1 VSLSLFI
8 LTLCL
13 LTPPLQKA
21 TVLDA
26 TSHGQQATAISAP
39 QPDLTGIKKAYQKGQ
54 WQQVVDMTASWP
66 NSSPE
71 VDYYRGLAL
80 AKLKRWVEARQAF
93 KRGFRRAPR
102 DKRFPTE
109 LAGIAFVQ
117 KKYAEAK
124 AYLNQTL
131 RLDPHDSYA
140 NNFMAT
146 IYDLEDNL
154 DAALQYW
161 NRIGMPKIR
170 EINMTPEP
178 RLDPVLLNRAFA
190 FAPESTLMR
199 SDFLATRA
207 RLAAFG
213 IFAESRMDLRPLEA
227 SSFDV
232 EFIPNE
238 RNGWGPGVM
247 AGLLSLLRGA
257 PYDTIYPEFF
267 NLRHQAI
274 NFNSLLR
281 WDPNKERVFASF
293 SSPFE
298 ESARWRYQVY
308 LDGRRERWD
317 LANTFFGSS
326 QPVDNLQLEKI
337 EGGAQIESITNGRI
351 SWAGSLD
358 FSGRTFRN
366 ASWNSPTAA
375 SFFKNG
381 FALEYRSGIKALL
394 LDVPERRFTLNSTA
408 NLQFGKLFVRD
419 SSPFLQTEG
428 GLLVR
433 WFPEAQGDDYAM
445 TARLRAGK
453 TWGTVPFDDLFILG
467 LERDNDLW
475 MRAHIGTSHGRKGSA
490 PLGRNYALFNWDDF
504 RTVYHN
510 GFLSFKAGPFLDS
523 GKIADPS
530 GDFGSRRWLFDA
542 GLEIKVEV
550 LGTASIEFFLGKDL
564 RTGANAF
571 YATTLSQAR

>member
-1 VSLSLFI
+1 MSLSPLI

-13 LTPPLQKA
+13 LTPPFQNA
-21 TVLDA
+21 AVA
-26 TSHGQQATAISAP
+26 GVTSHSQQATAPSAP
-39 QPDLTGIKKAYQKGQ
+39 QPNLAEIQKAYQKGR
-54 WQQVVDMTASWP
+54 WQQVVDMTASNP

-93 KRGFRRAPR
+93 EYGFRKAPG

-117 KKYAEAK
+117 KNYAEAK
-124 AYLNQTL
+124 SYLRQAL
-131 RLDPHDSYA
+131 RLDPRDSYA

-154 DAALQYW
+154 DAALKYW
-161 NRIGMPKIR
+161 NRIGMPKIEDIR
-170 EINMTPEP
+170 MTPEP
-178 RLDPVLLNRAFA
+178 RLDPALLNRAFA

-199 SDFLATRA
+199 SDFMTTRA
-207 RLAAFG
+207 RLAALG
-213 IFAESRMDLRPLEA
+213 IFPQSRMDLRPLED

-238 RNGWGPGVM
+238 RNGWGPGIM
-247 AGLLSLLRGA
+247 AGLFSLLCGA

-267 NLRHQAI
+267 NLGHKGM
-274 NFNSLLR
+274 NFSSLLR

-293 SSPFE
+293 SSPLR

-317 LANTFFGSS
+317 LTNTFFGCS
-326 QPVDNLQLEKI
+326 QPVGNLQLEKI
-337 EGGAQIESITNGRI
+337 EGGAQLESIANGRI
-351 SWAGSLD
+351 SWASGLD

-366 ASWNSPTAA
+366 ASCNSPTAA
-375 SFFKNG
+375 SFFRNG
-381 FALEYRSGIKALL
+381 FALEYRSGVKTLL
-394 LDVPERRFTLNSTA
+394 LDVPERRFTLDSTGD
-408 NLQFGKLFVRD
+408 LQFGKLFVRD

-428 GLLVR
+428 GLLAR
-433 WFPEAQGDDYAM
+433 WFPKAQGDDYAM
-445 TARLRAGK
+445 TASLRAGK
-453 TWGTVPFDDLFILG
+453 TWGTVPLDDLFILG

-475 MRAHIGTSHGRKGSA
+475 IRAHIGTSHGRKGSA

-504 RTVYHN
+504 KTVYHA

-550 LGTASIEFFLGKDL
+550 LGTASIEFFFGKDL

>member
-1 VSLSLFI
+1 MSI
-8 LTLCL
+8 
-13 LTPPLQKA
+13 
-21 TVLDA
+21 
-26 TSHGQQATAISAP
+26 QQPSPAE
-39 QPDLTGIKKAYQKGQ
+39 IKKAYQEGR
-54 WQQVVDMTASWP
+54 WQQVVDMTASDS
-66 NSSPE
+66 NSFPE

-80 AKLKRWVEARQAF
+80 AKLKRWAEARQAF
-93 KRGFRRAPR
+93 ERGLRKAPR

-117 KKYAEAK
+117 NNYAEAK
-124 AYLNQTL
+124 AYLRQAL
-131 RLDPHDSYA
+131 RLDPRDSYA

-146 IYDLEDNL
+146 IYDLENNL

-170 EINMTPEP
+170 EIKMTPEP

-199 SDFLATRA
+199 SDFLTTQA

-213 IFAESRMDLRPLEA
+213 IFAESRMDLRPLED

-238 RNGWGPGVM
+238 RNGWGSGITT
-247 AGLLSLLRGA
+247 GLLSLLRGV

-267 NLRHQAI
+267 NFAHKAM
-274 NFNSLLR
+274 NFSSLLR

-293 SSPFE
+293 SGPFE

-326 QPVDNLQLEKI
+326 QPVSNLQLEKI
-337 EGGAQIESITNGRI
+337 EGGAQIKSITNGRI
-351 SWAGSLD
+351 SWTSSLD

-394 LDVPERRFTLNSTA
+394 LDVPERRFTLDSTA

-419 SSPFLQTEG
+419 SSPFLQTDG
-428 GLLVR
+428 GLLAR

-445 TARLRAGK
+445 TARFRAGK
-453 TWGTVPFDDLFILG
+453 TWGMVPFDDLFILG

-504 RTVYHN
+504 KTVYHN
-510 GFLSFKAGPFLDS
+510 GFLSFRAGPFLDS
-523 GKIADPS
+523 GKITDPS

-550 LGTASIEFFLGKDL
+550 LGAASIEFFLGRDL

-571 YATTLSQAR
+571 YATSSSQAR

>member
-1 VSLSLFI
+1 MSLSPFI

-54 WQQVVDMTASWP
+54 WQQIVDMTASWP

-93 KRGFRRAPR
+93 KRGFRKAPR

-154 DAALQYW
+154 DAALKYW
-161 NRIGMPKIR
+161 NRIGMPKVR
-170 EINMTPEP
+170 EIRMTPVP

-190 FAPESTLMR
+190 FGPDTTLMR
-199 SDFLATRA
+199 SDFLTTQA
-207 RLAAFG
+207 RLAALR
-213 IFAESRMDLRPLEA
+213 IFSQPRMDLRPLED

-326 QPVDNLQLEKI
+326 QPVGNLQLEKI

-351 SWAGSLD
+351 SWASGLD

-366 ASWNSPTAA
+366 ASWNNPTAA

-394 LDVPERRFTLNSTA
+394 LDVPERRFTLDSTGD
-408 NLQFGKLFVRD
+408 LQFGKLFVRD

-428 GLLVR
+428 GLLAR
-433 WFPEAQGDDYAM
+433 WFPQAQGDDYAM

-475 MRAHIGTSHGRKGSA
+475 MRAHIGTSH
-490 PLGRNYALFNWDDF
+490 
-504 RTVYHN
+504 
-510 GFLSFKAGPFLDS
+510 
-523 GKIADPS
+523 
-530 GDFGSRRWLFDA
+530 
-542 GLEIKVEV
+542 
-550 LGTASIEFFLGKDL
+550 
-564 RTGANAF
+564 
-571 YATTLSQAR
+571 